1 MPSKNKLLVIDACS
15 LLTLA
20 LAGVALAGW
29 SANAR
34 AAAALL
40 PRAIPM
46 APNTALVLLL
56 LAAAVWA
63 LARSFLGAAGKG
75 SPVLGAAGEG
85 SPALGHAAA
94 AAGPPPAAGWRRPP
108 GGLAA

>member
-29 SANAR
+29 SASSR

-63 LARSFLGAAGKG
+63 LARSFG
-75 SPVLGAAGEG
+75 GAAGEG
-85 SPALGHAAA
+85 SPALW
-94 AAGPPPAAGWRRPP
+94 AAGKGSPVLWAAGEGSPVLW
-108 GGLAA
+108 AAGEG